1 MFSLQDGD
9 EDFVVEGPRSS
20 SKKQA
25 GIIEWIGNMI
35 PKRTATA
42 IGLAAK
48 ACLLSTQSAGF
59 LRGQD
64 VWVAPQKE
72 QAPSPAPEHEGE
84 PAV

>member
-1 MFSLQDGD
+1 
-9 EDFVVEGPRSS
+9 
-20 SKKQA
+20 
-25 GIIEWIGNMI
+25 MI
-35 PKRTATA
+35 PVRTATA

-72 QAPSPAPEHEGE
+72 QAPSPAPEHAGE